1 MNFVKQ
7 QQPKSSHSIHTRGH
21 WGRFYEAE
29 LQYEGG
35 TVFSQGLLFQD
46 FLLGGLLVWYYY
58 KVPFG

>member
-46 FLLGGLLVWYYY
+46 FLLGGLLV
-58 KVPFG
+58 